1 LYWFRDNIG
10 RGSRRRAS
18 AERIMSDDNNISVT
32 PRGHFEPGL
41 DDAVVVPLAV
51 AAFAVKKFFQT
62 MLSVLV
68 HILDYAF
75 PVVLQLLRF
84 PLFTLRMIGDGVV
97 ALLRGVL
104 DYLPV
109 SATRRDAWR
118 AAVTRYWSWLRQTIS
133 YKAFEEALHHAF
145 EGGMAWV
152 FRKCRTLTPG
162 GALLV
167 IFGAILWLPISFG
180 VATAIHAIL
189 IAEATSLP
197 AWMQLLHPLATLI
210 AKSKLLVLPVY
221 PAAWPQAKRH
231 PFVQAIFRF
240 YRYLAGLRVMRKLA
254 YRYRQTEHAATR
266 AADALGRAAV
276 RVGLDEMSRVVLAG
290 LGRLAVQI
298 REAVRTALTV
308 MSDGSSRLPFVGSI
322 VRSYAVHYDRA
333 DRPDTKKTG
342 EKIRGLFA
350 RWALNFSAE
359 YYEAKERQQAAAHR
373 TGA

>member
-1 LYWFRDNIG
+1 
-10 RGSRRRAS
+10 
-18 AERIMSDDNNISVT
+18 MSNDDNTSVT
-32 PRGHFEPGL
+32 AQGHFEIGQ
-41 DDAVVVPLAV
+41 DDAVVVPLAGT
-51 AAFAVKKFFQT
+51 AFAVRKLFQA
-62 MLSVLV
+62 MLSAVV

-75 PVVLQLLRF
+75 PILLQLLRF
-84 PLFTLRMIGDGVV
+84 PLFTLRIVGDAVV
-97 ALLRGVL
+97 ALLRGVV

-118 AAVTRYWSWLRQTIS
+118 ASVTRYWSWLRQTIS

-152 FRKCRTLTPG
+152 FRKCRTLSPS

-167 IFGAILWLPISFG
+167 IFGALLWLPISFG

-240 YRYLAGLRVMRKLA
+240 YRYLASLRVMRKVA
-254 YRYRQTEHAATR
+254 YRYRQTEHAAAR

-276 RVGLDEMSRVVLAG
+276 RVGLDDISRVALAG
-290 LGRLAVQI
+290 LGSLAAQI
-298 REAVRTALTV
+298 RAATRTALTV
-308 MSDGSSRLPFVGSI
+308 TTDGLSRVPFVGSI
-322 VRSYAVHYDRA
+322 VRSYAAHYDRA
-333 DRPDTKKTG
+333 DRPDSQKTG
-342 EKIRGLFA
+342 EKLRGLFA

-359 YYEAKERQQAAAHR
+359 YYEAKERQQAAAPR